1 MEELPITPL
10 KLKRQ
15 NAYFRDKKY
24 YRYYELIDT
33 IEEQKKE
40 NIKLKEKLNHTCKII
55 RGLMGL
61 DNDVFE
67 EENDFWS

>member
-1 MEELPITPL
+1 MEKDLPIKPL
-10 KLKRQ
+10 KLTRQ
-15 NAYFRDKKY
+15 TAYYRDKKY

-40 NIKLKEKLNHTCKII
+40 NKKLQEKLTHTCQII

-61 DNDVFE
+61 DNDEEIVFK
-67 EENDFWS
+67 